1 MTQIYVNPEFNSSE
15 NASDGERIE
24 RITLSVCVV
33 LIANRSESKT
43 KRSKENPFKHHH
55 DKPWPTFRH
64 QVDSSAA
71 SLCLRHITYQNPFKH
86 NSFKDNISIISLFD
100 WAPSASVN
108 ICKIPFFGRT
118 KMVELIWKHSFRI
131 FLYFFFASSIWQS
144 TKKMCN
150 FLATKK

>member
-100 WAPSASVN
+100 WAQRIAPSASVN

-118 KMVELIWKHSFRI
+118 KMVELIWKHSSRI
-131 FLYFFFASSIWQS
+131 FLYFFSRVLFDSRQ
-144 TKKMCN
+144 KKC
-150 FLATKK
+150 ATF